1 MLKNKVKL
9 PNRDNEEVY
18 LEKIEDTKYKLV
30 HSSSYVRLGFI
41 KDMKDK
47 YSFRDLSGGP
57 MISLKDKLSIGIVK
71 SISRLD
77 KDYIIEVEH
86 IEES

>member
-9 PNRDNEEVY
+9 PNRDNKEVY

-30 HSSSYVRLGFI
+30 HNSSYVRLGFI

-47 YSFRDLSGGP
+47 YSFIDLSGGP
-57 MISLKDKLSIGIVK
+57 MISLKYKLPIGVVK
-71 SISRLD
+71 SISMSD
-77 KDYIIEVEH
+77 GSYIIEVET
-86 IEES
+86 

>member
-1 MLKNKVKL
+1 MQGNKIKL
-9 PNRDNEEVY
+9 PNRDNKEVY

-30 HSSSYVRLGFI
+30 HNSSYVRLGFI

-47 YSFRDLSGGP
+47 YSFIDLSGGP

-71 SISRLD
+71 SISMSD
-77 KDYIIEVEH
+77 GSYIIE
-86 IEES
+86 IET

>member
-1 MLKNKVKL
+1 MLKNKIKL
-9 PNRDNEEVY
+9 PNRYNEEVY
-18 LEKIEDTKYKLV
+18 LERIEDNTYKLV
-30 HSSSYVRLGFI
+30 HNSSYLRLGFI

-47 YSFRDLSGGP
+47 YSFTDFSAGP
-57 MISLKDKLSIGIVK
+57 MISLKDKLPIGIVK

-77 KDYIIEVEH
+77 KDYIIEVKH

>member
-9 PNRDNEEVY
+9 PNRDNKEVY

-30 HSSSYVRLGFI
+30 HNSSYVRLGFI

-47 YSFRDLSGGP
+47 YSFIDLSGGP
-57 MISLKDKLSIGIVK
+57 MISLGDKLSIGVVK
-71 SISRLD
+71 SIS
-77 KDYIIEVEH
+77 KINNDYIIEVE
-86 IEES
+86 E